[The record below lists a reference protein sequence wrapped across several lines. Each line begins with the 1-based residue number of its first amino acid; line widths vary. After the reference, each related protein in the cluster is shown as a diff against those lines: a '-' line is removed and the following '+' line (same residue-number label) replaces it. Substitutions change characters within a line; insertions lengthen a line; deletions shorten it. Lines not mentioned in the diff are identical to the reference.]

1 MIDSIDSRDS
11 VENDGDDFVFL
22 GAEYVARRGASK
34 AGQRR
39 AAADTGF
46 RQLPFRQIHNP
57 YPPVGLL
64 SDDELESVHN
74 ASLDVLEKIGINF
87 LLEEARDLLSAAGAE
102 VEPGTTRVRFDRNLV
117 MELMRT
123 APAAFTAHARNPAH
137 NLEFGPGFIN
147 FSMIASPPNVSDIKG
162 GRRTGNFD
170 DFCDLVRLGQSLN
183 IAHQFGGYPVEPIDL
198 HPSIRH
204 LEAESTIYKL
214 SDKFSSGY
222 CLGRERI
229 RDSIEMARIVR
240 GISAEQ
246 MQTEPSLHS
255 TVNANS
261 PLQYDIPMLSGII
274 EMARM
279 NQPIIITPFT
289 LAGAMAPVTLAGA
302 VVQQN
307 AEALAGMAFVQVVS
321 AGCPVVYG
329 GFTSNVDMRSGAP
342 AFGTPEYAKAVFMGG
357 QLARRYGVPYR
368 SSNVNA
374 SNAPDAQAVY
384 ESQMSIWPFMMS
396 QATLIKHAL
405 GWLEG
410 GLCASFEKVIID
422 AEMLQMAS
430 EFLQPIQINEAE
442 FGLDAM
448 EEVGPGGH
456 FFGAAH
462 TLERYDNAFYEPIL
476 SDWRNFE
483 SWEADGAID
492 ATTRAHHIYK
502 KLLADYTPPPMD
514 QAIAEELDAFVA
526 RRKEEG
532 GIPTDF

>member
-1 MIDSIDSRDS
+1 
-11 VENDGDDFVFL
+11 L
-22 GAEYVARRGASK
+22 ARRGTSR
-34 AGQRR
+34 AGRR
-39 AAADTGF
+39 RREAATSTF
-46 RQLPFRQIHNP
+46 RQLPFRQIQNP
-57 YPPVGLL
+57 YPPTNLL
-64 SDDELESVHN
+64 SDDQVESVHE
-74 ASLDVLEKIGINF
+74 ASLDVLENIGINF
-87 LLEEARDLLSAAGAE
+87 LLEEARDLLKAAGAE
-102 VEPGTTRVRFDRNLV
+102 VEPGTTRVRFDRHMV
-117 MELMRT
+117 MEWVDK
-123 APAAFTAHARNPAH
+123 APQSFTAHARNPAH
-137 NLEFGPGFIN
+137 NLQFGPGFIN
-147 FSMIASPPNVSDIKG
+147 FSMIASPPNSSDMEK
-162 GRRTGNFD
+162 GRRTGNFE
-170 DFCDLVRLGQSLN
+170 DFSDLVRLGQTLN

-198 HPSIRH
+198 HPGIRH
-204 LEAESTIYKL
+204 LVAESTIYKL
-214 SDKFSSGY
+214 SDKFSAGY

-229 RDSIEMARIVR
+229 LDSIEMARIAR
-240 GISAEQ
+240 GVSREQ
-246 MQTEPSLHS
+246 MLTEPSIHS

-279 NQPIIITPFT
+279 NQPIVITPFT
-289 LAGAMAPVTLAGA
+289 LAGAMAPVTIAGA

-307 AEALAGMAFVQVVS
+307 AEALAGIAFVQIVS
-321 AGCPVVYG
+321 AGCPAVYG

-384 ESQMSIWPFMMS
+384 ESQMSIWPCMMG
-396 QATLIKHAL
+396 QATLVKHAL

-430 EFLQPIQINEAE
+430 EFLQPIQINDAE
-442 FGLDAM
+442 FGISAM

-456 FFGAAH
+456 YFGAAH
-462 TLERYDNAFYEPIL
+462 TMERYDTAFYEPIL

-483 SWEADGAID
+483 TWEGDGAVD
-492 ATTRAHHIYK
+492 ATTRAHKIYK
-502 KLLADYTPPPMD
+502 KLLAEYTSPPMD
-514 QAIAEELDAFVA
+514 AAIAEELDAYVA